1 VTPRPSSADTRQPA
15 PDTRSVA
22 VADLDPRDA
31 YRLLISVVVPRPIG
45 WISSISAAGEA
56 NLAPFS
62 FFNAVAGP
70 PPTVMVSVSQRGGTV
85 AKDTV
90 RNAEETR
97 EFVAH
102 IVERRLAEQMN
113 TTSGEWP
120 HGVDEFERAGL
131 ARVAS
136 TDVRPYRLADAA
148 VALECR
154 LTQVVPVEGTRYTM
168 LLGQVAR
175 FHLREG
181 LLRAN
186 GLADPR
192 QLDPI
197 ARLGG
202 DEYTSL
208 GDVFEMIR
216 PRVEG
221 P

>member
-1 VTPRPSSADTRQPA
+1 LTTTSI
-15 PDTRSVA
+15 A
-22 VADLDPRDA
+22 VSELEPRDA
-31 YRLLISVVVPRPIG
+31 YRLLISLVVPRPIG
-45 WISSISAAGEA
+45 WISSIAADGRA

-62 FFNAVAGP
+62 FFNAIAGP
-70 PPTVMVSVSQRGGTV
+70 PPTVMVSVSQRPGG
-85 AKDTV
+85 AGPKDTV
-90 RNAEETR
+90 RNVEETR

-102 IVERRLAEQMN
+102 IVERRLAERMN
-113 TTSGEWP
+113 ATSAEWP

-136 TDVRPYRLADAA
+136 VDVRPDRLADAS
-148 VALECR
+148 VAMECR
-154 LTQVVPVEGTRYTM
+154 LTQVVPVEGTSYTM
-168 LLGQVAR
+168 LLGRVVR

-181 LLRAN
+181 LLRPS

-202 DEYTSL
+202 DEYTTL
-208 GDVFEMIR
+208 GEVFEMVR

-221 P
+221 

>member
-1 VTPRPSSADTRQPA
+1 VTLEPPA
-15 PDTRSVA
+15 AGVESVA

-45 WISSISAAGEA
+45 WISSRSAEGQA

-70 PPTVMVSVSQRGGTV
+70 PPTVMVSVSQRGGG
-85 AKDTV
+85 AKDTL
-90 RNAEETR
+90 RNVEETR

-113 TTSGEWP
+113 ATSGEWP

-131 ARVAS
+131 ASAAS
-136 TDVRPYRLADAA
+136 TDVRPYRLAEAA
-148 VALECR
+148 VAMECQV
-154 LTQVVPVEGTRYTM
+154 TQVVPVEGTGYTM
-168 LLGQVAR
+168 LLGRVVR

-181 LLRAN
+181 LLRPN

-192 QLDPI
+192 RLDPI

-202 DEYTSL
+202 DEYASL
-208 GDVFEMIR
+208 GDVFEMSR
-216 PRVEG
+216 PRV
-221 P
+221 

>member
-1 VTPRPSSADTRQPA
+1 MSSI
-15 PDTRSVA
+15 A
-22 VADLDPRDA
+22 VADLEPRDA
-31 YRLLISVVVPRPIG
+31 YRLLISLVVPRPIG
-45 WISSISAAGEA
+45 WISSISAAGQA

-70 PPTVMVSVSQRGGTV
+70 PPTVMVSVSQRAGGAV

-102 IVERRLAEQMN
+102 IVERGLAEQMN
-113 TTSGEWP
+113 ATSGEWP

-136 TDVRPYRLADAA
+136 TDVRPYRLAGAA
-148 VALECR
+148 VAMECR

-168 LLGQVAR
+168 LLGQVVR

-181 LLRAN
+181 LLRPN

-192 QLDPI
+192 RLDPI

-202 DEYTSL
+202 DEYASL

-216 PRVEG
+216 PRVETE
-221 P
+221 

>member
-1 VTPRPSSADTRQPA
+1 VSATPSAA
-15 PDTRSVA
+15 TRSVA
-22 VADLDPRDA
+22 VADLDPREA

-45 WISSISAAGEA
+45 WISTISAAGEP

-62 FFNAVAGP
+62 FFNAVGGP
-70 PPTVMVSVSQRGGTV
+70 PPVVMVSVSRRSGGAG

-97 EFVAH
+97 DFVAH
-102 IVERRLAEQMN
+102 IVERRLAAQMN
-113 TTSGEWP
+113 ATSGEWP

-131 ARVAS
+131 ARVDS
-136 TDVRPYRLADAA
+136 TDVRPYRLAGAA
-148 VALECR
+148 VAMECR
-154 LTQVVPVEGTRYTM
+154 LTQVVPVEGTGYTM
-168 LLGQVAR
+168 LLGQVVR

-181 LLRAN
+181 LLRPD

-208 GDVFEMIR
+208 GEVFEMLR
-216 PRVEG
+216 PRVSS
-221 P
+221 

>member
-1 VTPRPSSADTRQPA
+1 VTISLGLS
-15 PDTRSVA
+15 
-22 VADLDPRDA
+22 DLDPRDA
-31 YRLLISVVVPRPIG
+31 YRLMTSLVAPRPIG
-45 WISSISAAGEA
+45 WISTISAEGQA

-70 PPTVMVSVSQRGGTV
+70 PPTVMVSVSQRAGGGP
-85 AKDTV
+85 KDTV
-90 RNAEETR
+90 RNAEQTR

-113 TTSGEWP
+113 ATSAEWE
-120 HGVDEFERAGL
+120 HGVDEFDRAGL

-136 TDVRPYRLADAA
+136 TDVRPYRLAGVA

-154 LTQVVPVEGTRYTM
+154 LTQVVPVEATRYTM
-168 LLGQVAR
+168 LLGQVVR
-175 FHLREG
+175 FHLKDG
-181 LLRAN
+181 LLRPN

-192 QLDPI
+192 QIDPI

-208 GDVFEMIR
+208 GEVFEMIR
-216 PRVEG
+216 PRV
-221 P
+221 

>member
-1 VTPRPSSADTRQPA
+1 MPRPSSPNSQHPTPNSQ
-15 PDTRSVA
+15 SIA
-22 VADLDPRDA
+22 VTDLDPRDA
-31 YRLLISVVVPRPIG
+31 YRLLISVVIPRPIG
-45 WISSISAAGEA
+45 WISSISADGEA

-70 PPTVMVSVSQRGGTV
+70 PPTVMVSVSQRAGG

-113 TTSGEWP
+113 ATSGEWP

-148 VALECR
+148 VAMECR

-168 LLGQVAR
+168 LLGQVVR

-192 QLDPI
+192 LLDPI

-208 GDVFEMIR
+208 GHVFEMIR
-216 PRVEG
+216 PRVS

>member
-1 VTPRPSSADTRQPA
+1 MSTGSI
-15 PDTRSVA
+15 A
-22 VADLDPRDA
+22 VADLAPRDA
-31 YRLLISVVVPRPIG
+31 YRLMISVVVPRPIG
-45 WISSISAAGEA
+45 WISSISAAGQA

-62 FFNAVAGP
+62 FFNAVGGP
-70 PPTVMVSVSQRGGTV
+70 PPIVMISVSQRSGGG

-113 TTSGEWP
+113 ATSGEWP

-136 TDVRPYRLADAA
+136 TDVRPYRLAGAA
-148 VALECR
+148 VAMECR

-168 LLGQVAR
+168 LLGQVVR
-175 FHLREG
+175 FHLQEG
-181 LLRAN
+181 LLRPN

-208 GDVFEMIR
+208 GEVFEMKR
-216 PRVEG
+216 PDGRG
-221 P
+221 